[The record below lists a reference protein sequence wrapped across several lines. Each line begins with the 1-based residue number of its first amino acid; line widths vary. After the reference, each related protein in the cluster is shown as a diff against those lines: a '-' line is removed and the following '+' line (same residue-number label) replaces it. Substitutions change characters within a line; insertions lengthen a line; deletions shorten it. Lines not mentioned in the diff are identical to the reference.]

1 MGRRKV
7 EKPRTPILVYLSDEE
22 RELLGA
28 LAFVRKVKTQ
38 SALLRRALVDE
49 ARAAVAEMEAAG
61 NPGAGLIRHH
71 LEAIGKAG
79 EKENA

>member
-7 EKPRTPILVYLSDEE
+7 EKPRKPILVYLSDEE

-38 SALLRRALVDE
+38 SGLLRRALVDE
-49 ARAAVAEMEAAG
+49 ARAVVSELEAVG

-71 LEAIGKAG
+71 LEAIGKARV
-79 EKENA
+79 KKRP